1 MRTSR
6 SKFLIIAWISGISGF
21 TVLTSF
27 ADTALSHYFD
37 EESGRHLTLDES
49 DIPRVLVEFRFPGDP
64 GFFSRWSGRGTRV
77 EREITFTRNVGEE
90 EPRGSNFLAVVGASR
105 VKIDFAPGQLEPG
118 DEGLNGEYRRLSEE
132 KRQSMAIKDFKSAEA
147 ALEKALKNLGQAK
160 EPAIVEFKKRWPDL
174 RTRLTALRFPSA
186 STATP
191 APKPAPSSTV
201 PAASAAQAPPEE
213 SPDYWLTQIE
223 TTGMAISFA
232 NQPFPEAVI
241 PPDGSGDY
249 DDGFGGRASLRA
261 SDDGTFRVAFG
272 WQRGDLEAMG
282 SDLSLDIPADKV
294 IKDRDGDWTATLS
307 YQDPNLAPGDAPAQF
322 RIQKSGRFLLVTSEN
337 TTRYTGK
344 AWLDGIY
351 RWGPIPVQE

>member
-1 MRTSR
+1 MRARR
-6 SKFLIIAWISGISGF
+6 SKFPIIAWISGIGWIAIVSS
-21 TVLTSF
+21 V

-49 DIPRVLVEFRFPGDP
+49 DPPRVLVEFRFPGDP
-64 GFFSRWSGRGTRV
+64 GFFSRWSGRGTRA
-77 EREITFTRNVGEE
+77 EREITFTRTVGEE
-90 EPRGSNFLAVVGASR
+90 EPQGANFSAIVGASR

-132 KRQSMAIKDFKSAEA
+132 KRRSMAIKDFKSADA
-147 ALEKALKNLGQAK
+147 ALEEALKDLGPAK
-160 EPAIVEFKKRWPDL
+160 EPAITEFKKRWPDL

-186 STATP
+186 PTATP
-191 APKPAPSSTV
+191 APTPAPSTV
-201 PAASAAQAPPEE
+201 PGATSAPTPPEE
-213 SPDYWLTQIE
+213 NPDYWLALIE

-232 NQPFPEAVI
+232 NQPLPEAVM
-241 PPDGSGDY
+241 PLDSSGDY

-272 WQRGDLEAMG
+272 WQRGELEAMG

-294 IKDRDGDWTATLS
+294 IKDRDGNWIATLS
-307 YQDPNLAPGDAPAQF
+307 YEDPNLAPGDAPAQF

-337 TTRYTGK
+337 ATRYTGK